1 MIPRTVYS
9 SDHELFRDAVRR
21 FVSHEIEPYHAQWE
35 KDGVVSR
42 EVWRSAGANGL
53 LCSFVPEQYG
63 GPGGD
68 FLHTAIVI
76 EELAKVEATGP
87 AFHLH
92 SGIVT
97 PYILHYGS
105 EAQKQKWLPGMCA
118 GEIIGAIAMTEPGA
132 GSDLQG
138 MRARAVRDGD
148 SYVLNGQKTFIS
160 NGQIADLVIT
170 VCKTDPE
177 AGAKGMSLLVTERG
191 DAGFTRGRNL
201 EKVGWHAQDTSELF
215 YSDVRLPA
223 DRLLGEENRAF
234 KYLMQEL
241 AQERL
246 IVAIRSATTLE
257 TALTNTVAYTQGR
270 IAFGKPLFALQN
282 TRFKLAECKTQAV
295 VARTFVDRCIEMHMA
310 GMLDANDAAMA
321 KLHVTETLGRVL
333 DECLQLHGGYG
344 YMWEYPIARAWAGH
358 RVSRIAGGSSEI
370 MKEIISRTL

>member
-21 FVSHEIEPYHAQWE
+21 FVSQEIEPYHAQWE

-68 FLHTAIVI
+68 FLHTAIVV

-191 DAGFTRGRNL
+191 DLGFTRGRNL

-270 IAFGKPLFALQN
+270 VAFGKPLFALQN

-295 VARTFVDRCIEMHMA
+295 VARTFVDRCMELHMA

>member
-21 FVSHEIEPYHAQWE
+21 FVSQEIEPYHAQWE

-68 FLHTAIVI
+68 FLHTAIVV

-191 DAGFTRGRNL
+191 DLGFTRGRNL

-257 TALTNTVAYTQGR
+257 TALSNTVAYTQGR

-282 TRFKLAECKTQAV
+282 TRFKLAECKTDAV
-295 VARTFVDRCIEMHMA
+295 VARTFVDRCMEMHMA

>member
-1 MIPRTVYS
+1 MIPRTIYS
-9 SDHELFRDAVRR
+9 ADHELFRDAVRR
-21 FVSHEIEPYHAQWE
+21 FVSQEITPYHAQWE

-42 EVWRSAGANGL
+42 EVWRAAGAQGL

-138 MRARAVRDGD
+138 MRSRAVREGD
-148 SYVLNGQKTFIS
+148 DYVLNGQKTFIS
-160 NGQIADLVIT
+160 NGQLADLVIT
-170 VCKTDPE
+170 VCKTDPA

-223 DRLLGEENRAF
+223 ERLLGEENRGF

-257 TALTNTVAYTQGR
+257 TALTNTVVYTQGR
-270 IAFGKPLFALQN
+270 LAFGKPLFALQN

-295 VARTFVDRCIEMHMA
+295 VARTFVDRCMAMHMD

-321 KLHVTETLGRVL
+321 KLHVTETLSRVL

-370 MKEIISRTL
+370 MKEIIARTL

>member
-1 MIPRTVYS
+1 MIPRSVYS
-9 SDHELFRDAVRR
+9 ADHELFREAVRR
-21 FVSHEIEPYHAQWE
+21 FVASEIVPYHAQWE

-42 EVWRSAGANGL
+42 EVWRAAGAQGL
-53 LCSFVPEQYG
+53 LCSFVPENYG

-68 FLHTAIVI
+68 FLHTAIVT

-105 EAQKQKWLPGMCA
+105 EAQKHQWLPGMCA

-138 MRARAVRDGD
+138 MRARAVRDAEG
-148 SYVLNGQKTFIS
+148 YVLNGQKTFIS

-177 AGAKGMSLLVTERG
+177 AAAKGMSLLVVERG
-191 DAGFTRGRNL
+191 DAGFSRGRNL

-215 YSDVRLPA
+215 YSDVRLGT

-246 IVAIRSATTLE
+246 LVAIRSATTLE
-257 TALTNTVAYTQGR
+257 TALANTVTYTQQR
-270 IAFGKPLFALQN
+270 EAFGKPLFALQN

-295 VARTFVDRCIEMHMA
+295 VARTFVDRCMEMHMQ

-321 KLHVTETLGRVL
+321 KLHVTESLGRVL

>member
-1 MIPRTVYS
+1 MIPRSVYS
-9 SDHELFRDAVRR
+9 SDHELFREVVRR
-21 FVSHEIEPYHAQWE
+21 FVAAEIQPYHAQWE

-42 EVWRSAGANGL
+42 EVWRAAGAQGL

-92 SGIVT
+92 SGIVV
-97 PYILHYGS
+97 PYILHYGT
-105 EAQKQKWLPGMCA
+105 EAQKQRWLPGMCA

-148 SYVLNGQKTFIS
+148 DYVVNGQKTFIS
-160 NGQIADLVIT
+160 NGQLADLVIT

-191 DAGFTRGRNL
+191 DVGFTRGRNL

-215 YSDVRLPA
+215 YSDVRLPL

-246 IVAIRSATTLE
+246 IVAIRSITTLE
-257 TALTNTVAYTQGR
+257 TAVANTVAYTRQR
-270 IAFGKPLFALQN
+270 EVFGKPLFALQN
-282 TRFKLAECKTQAV
+282 TRFKLAESQTQAV
-295 VARTFVDRCIEMHMA
+295 VARIFVDRCMEMHMQ
-310 GMLDANDAAMA
+310 GRLDANDAAMA
-321 KLHVTETLGRVL
+321 KLHVTETLSKVL

>member
-9 SDHELFRDAVRR
+9 ADHELFREAVRR
-21 FVSHEIEPYHAQWE
+21 FVASEIVPYHAQWE

-42 EVWRSAGANGL
+42 EVWRAAGAQGL
-53 LCSFVPEQYG
+53 LCSFVPENYG

-68 FLHTAIVI
+68 FLHTAIVT

-105 EAQKQKWLPGMCA
+105 EAQKHKWLPGMCA

-138 MRARAVRDGD
+138 MRARAVRDAEG
-148 SYVLNGQKTFIS
+148 YVLNGQKTFIS

-177 AGAKGMSLLVTERG
+177 AAAKGMSLLVVERG
-191 DAGFTRGRNL
+191 DAGFSRGRNL

-215 YSDVRLPA
+215 YSDVRLGA

-246 IVAIRSATTLE
+246 LVAIRSATTLE
-257 TALTNTVAYTQGR
+257 TALANTVTYTQQR
-270 IAFGKPLFALQN
+270 EAFGKPLFALQN
-282 TRFKLAECKTQAV
+282 TRFKLAECKTRAV
-295 VARTFVDRCIEMHMA
+295 VARTFIDRCMEMHMQ

-321 KLHVTETLGRVL
+321 KLHVTESLGRVL

>member
-1 MIPRTVYS
+1 MIPRTIYS
-9 SDHELFRDAVRR
+9 AEHEIFRAAVRR

-42 EVWRSAGANGL
+42 EVWCAAGAHGL

-97 PYILHYGS
+97 PYILHYGN
-105 EAQKQKWLPGMCA
+105 ETQKLKWLPGMCA
-118 GEIIGAIAMTEPGA
+118 GEIIGAIAMTEPSA

-138 MRARAVRDGD
+138 MRSRAVRDGD

-160 NGQIADLVIT
+160 NGQLADLVIT
-170 VCKTDPE
+170 VCKTDPH
-177 AGAKGMSLLVTERG
+177 AGAKGMSLFVTERG

-257 TALTNTVAYTQGR
+257 TALSNTVTYTQGR
-270 IAFGKPLFALQN
+270 EAFGKPLFALQN

-295 VARTFVDRCIEMHMA
+295 VARTFVDRCMELHMA
-310 GMLDANDAAMA
+310 GALDANDAAMA
-321 KLHVTETLGRVL
+321 KLHVTETLSRVL

>member
-295 VARTFVDRCIEMHMA
+295 VARTFVDRCMEMHMA

>member
-1 MIPRTVYS
+1 MIPRSIYS
-9 SDHELFRDAVRR
+9 SDHELFRAAVRR
-21 FVSHEIEPYHAQWE
+21 FVEAEIQPHHAQWE

-42 EVWRSAGANGL
+42 EVWRAAGSNGL

-92 SGIVT
+92 SGIVA
-97 PYILHYGS
+97 PYILHYGT
-105 EAQKQKWLPGMCA
+105 EAQKQRWLPGMCA

-138 MRARAVRDGD
+138 IRARAVRDGD
-148 SYVLNGQKTFIS
+148 HYLVNGQKTFIS
-160 NGQIADLVIT
+160 NGQLADLVIT
-170 VCKTDPE
+170 VAKTDPE
-177 AGAKGMSLLVTERG
+177 AGAKGMSLLVVERG
-191 DAGFTRGRNL
+191 DVGFTRGRNL
-201 EKVGWHAQDTSELF
+201 EKIGWHAQDTSELF
-215 YSDVRLPA
+215 YSDVRLPLE
-223 DRLLGEENRAF
+223 RLLGAENRAF

-246 IVAIRSATTLE
+246 IVAIRSITTLE
-257 TALTNTVAYTQGR
+257 TAVATTVAYTRQR
-270 IAFGKPLFALQN
+270 EAFGKPLFALQN
-282 TRFKLAECKTQAV
+282 TRFKLAECQTQAV
-295 VARTFVDRCIEMHMA
+295 VARTFVDRCMEMHMQA
-310 GMLDANDAAMA
+310 QLDANDAAMA
-321 KLHVTETLGRVL
+321 KLHVTETLSKVL

>member
-1 MIPRTVYS
+1 MIPRNIYS

-21 FVSHEIEPYHAQWE
+21 FVETEITPYHAQWE

-42 EVWRSAGANGL
+42 EVWRTAGANGL

-92 SGIVT
+92 SGIVA
-97 PYILHYGS
+97 PYILHYGT
-105 EAQKQKWLPGMCA
+105 EAQKQRWLPGMCA

-138 MRARAVRDGD
+138 MRSRAVRDGD
-148 SYVLNGQKTFIS
+148 DYVVNGQKTFIS

-170 VCKTDPE
+170 VAKTDPE
-177 AGAKGMSLLVTERG
+177 AGAKGMSLLVVERG
-191 DAGFTRGRNL
+191 DEGFSRGRNL

-223 DRLLGEENRAF
+223 DRLLGEQNRAF

-246 IVAIRSATTLE
+246 IVAIRSITTLE
-257 TALTNTVAYTQGR
+257 TAVANTVAYTRQR
-270 IAFGKPLFALQN
+270 EAFGKPLFALQN
-282 TRFKLAECKTQAV
+282 TRFKLAECQTQAV
-295 VARTFVDRCIEMHMA
+295 VARTFVDRCLEMHML
-310 GMLDANDAAMA
+310 GQLDANDAAMA

>member
-1 MIPRTVYS
+1 MIPRTIYS
-9 SDHELFRDAVRR
+9 SDHELFRTAVRR
-21 FVSHEIEPYHAQWE
+21 FVAAEIEPYHAQWE
-35 KDGVVSR
+35 KDGIVSR
-42 EVWRSAGANGL
+42 EVWQAAGAQGL

-76 EELAKVEATGP
+76 EELAKVEASGP

-92 SGIVT
+92 SGIVA
-97 PYILHYGS
+97 PYILHYGT
-105 EAQKQKWLPGMCA
+105 EAQKQRWLPGMCA

-138 MRARAVRDGD
+138 MRSRAVRDGD
-148 SYVLNGQKTFIS
+148 HYVVNGQKTFIS

-170 VCKTDPE
+170 VAKTDAE
-177 AGAKGMSLLVTERG
+177 AGAKGMSLLVAERG
-191 DAGFTRGRNL
+191 DAGFSRGRNL

-215 YSDVRLPA
+215 YSDVRLPL

-246 IVAIRSATTLE
+246 IVAIRSITTLE
-257 TALTNTVAYTQGR
+257 TAVTSTVAYTRQR
-270 IAFGKPLFALQN
+270 EAFGKPLFALQN
-282 TRFKLAECKTQAV
+282 TRFKLAECQTQAV
-295 VARTFVDRCIEMHMA
+295 VARTFVDRCLEMHMQ
-310 GMLDANDAAMA
+310 GQLDANDAAMA
-321 KLHVTETLGRVL
+321 KLHVTESLGRVL

>member
-21 FVSHEIEPYHAQWE
+21 FVSQEIEPYHAQWE

-42 EVWRSAGANGL
+42 EVWRAAGANGL
-53 LCSFVPEQYG
+53 LCSFVPAQYG

-201 EKVGWHAQDTSELF
+201 QKVGWHAQDTSELF

-223 DRLLGEENRAF
+223 DRLLGEEHHAF

-295 VARTFVDRCIEMHMA
+295 VARTFVDRCMEMHMA

>member
-21 FVSHEIEPYHAQWE
+21 FVSQEIEPYHAQWE

-223 DRLLGEENRAF
+223 DRLLGEEHHAF

-257 TALTNTVAYTQGR
+257 TALSNTVAYTQGR
-270 IAFGKPLFALQN
+270 IAFGKPLFAQQN

>member
-1 MIPRTVYS
+1 MIPRTIYS
-9 SDHELFRDAVRR
+9 ADHEIFRDAVRR
-21 FVSHEIEPYHAQWE
+21 FVSQEIEPYHAQWE

-42 EVWRSAGANGL
+42 EVWRAAGANGL

-118 GEIIGAIAMTEPGA
+118 GEIIGAIAMTEPSA

-160 NGQIADLVIT
+160 NGQIADLIIT

-177 AGAKGMSLLVTERG
+177 AGAKGMSLFVTERG

-215 YSDVRLPA
+215 YSDVRLPP

-257 TALTNTVAYTQGR
+257 TALNNTVAYTQGR
-270 IAFGKPLFALQN
+270 EAFGKPLFALQN

-295 VARTFVDRCIEMHMA
+295 VARTFVDRCMEMHMA
-310 GMLDANDAAMA
+310 GALDANDAAMA

-344 YMWEYPIARAWAGH
+344 YMWDYPIARAWAGH

>member
-1 MIPRTVYS
+1 MIPRTIYS
-9 SDHELFRDAVRR
+9 ADHEMFRDAVRR
-21 FVSHEIEPYHAQWE
+21 FVSQEIEPYHAQWE

-42 EVWRSAGANGL
+42 EVWRAAGANGL

-105 EAQKQKWLPGMCA
+105 EAQKQRWLPGMCA
-118 GEIIGAIAMTEPGA
+118 GEIIGAIAMTEPSA

-138 MRARAVRDGD
+138 MRSRAVRDGD
-148 SYVLNGQKTFIS
+148 SYVINGQKTFIS

-177 AGAKGMSLLVTERG
+177 AGAKGMSLFVTERG

-215 YSDVRLPA
+215 FSDVRLPL

-257 TALTNTVAYTQGR
+257 TALSNTVTYTQGR
-270 IAFGKPLFALQN
+270 EAFGKPLFALQN

-295 VARTFVDRCIEMHMA
+295 VARTFVDRCMEMHMA
-310 GMLDANDAAMA
+310 GALDANDAAMA

-344 YMWEYPIARAWAGH
+344 YMWDYPIARAWAGH

>member
-9 SDHELFRDAVRR
+9 CDHELFRDAVRR
-21 FVSHEIEPYHAQWE
+21 FVSQEIEPYHAQWE

-223 DRLLGEENRAF
+223 DRLLGEEHHAF

-257 TALTNTVAYTQGR
+257 TALSNTVAYTQGR

-282 TRFKLAECKTQAV
+282 TRFKLAECKTDAV
-295 VARTFVDRCIEMHMA
+295 VARTFVDRCMEMHMA

>member
-1 MIPRTVYS
+1 MIPRNIYS

-21 FVSHEIEPYHAQWE
+21 FVEAEITPYHAQWE

-42 EVWRSAGANGL
+42 EVWRAAGANGL

-92 SGIVT
+92 SGIVA
-97 PYILHYGS
+97 PYILHYGT
-105 EAQKQKWLPGMCA
+105 EAQKQRWLPGMCA

-138 MRARAVRDGD
+138 MRSRAVRDGD
-148 SYVLNGQKTFIS
+148 DYVVNGQKTFIS

-170 VCKTDPE
+170 VAKTDPE
-177 AGAKGMSLLVTERG
+177 AGAKGMSLLVVERG
-191 DAGFTRGRNL
+191 DAGFSRGRNL

-223 DRLLGEENRAF
+223 ERLLGEENRAF

-246 IVAIRSATTLE
+246 IVAIRSITTLE
-257 TALTNTVAYTQGR
+257 TAVANTVAYTRQR
-270 IAFGKPLFALQN
+270 EAFGKPLFALQN
-282 TRFKLAECKTQAV
+282 TRFKLAECQTQAV
-295 VARTFVDRCIEMHMA
+295 VARTFVDRCLEMHML
-310 GMLDANDAAMA
+310 GQLDANDAAMA